1 VCNTKIKLD
10 ILPTTA
16 YLTYTFFR
24 HSAIK
29 FHTRLRR
36 SSLRRDRLIQLL
48 RSAVATVATTYTLPV
63 DNDSTYVAKQRD
75 AAAAVRA
82 KQSYWPRSRTRCVL
96 IDLSIVVL
104 TFDSAELSPFLRITL
119 IWPPASGVYFPSNEQ
134 VP

>member
-1 VCNTKIKLD
+1 
-10 ILPTTA
+10 
-16 YLTYTFFR
+16 
-24 HSAIK
+24 
-29 FHTRLRR
+29 
-36 SSLRRDRLIQLL
+36 
-48 RSAVATVATTYTLPV
+48 VATVATTYTLPV
-63 DNDSTYVAKQRD
+63 DNDSTYVAKQWD
-75 AAAAVRA
+75 AAAAQNAVRA